1 MAATRGKQTVRGL
14 VQSMAVIGAV
24 VACIYVFVPH
34 GGNSEPTKAVDYRVE
49 LLSAQRAAPY
59 PVEAPVGLS
68 AKWKPTSVSY
78 AEQDG
83 NAWHLGFLD
92 PEGQYVAVEQSTGD
106 AEKFVTTVTR
116 DASKT
121 AKTQQVDGKSW
132 QRWKGPKYD
141 ALVRQD
147 KGSTTVVM
155 GTAPYDQLAEMA
167 SALQAEGKPAQSS

>member
-1 MAATRGKQTVRGL
+1 VRGL
-14 VQSMAVIGAV
+14 VQSMGVIGAV

-34 GGNSEPTKAVDYRVE
+34 GGNSDPVAAVDYRVE

-68 AKWKPTSVSY
+68 ARWKPTSVSY
-78 AEQDG
+78 TGQDG

-92 PEGQYVAVEQSTGD
+92 PEQQYVAVEQSTD
-106 AEKFVTTVTR
+106 DPEKFVTSVTR

-121 AKTQQVDGKSW
+121 SKTQRVEGETW
-132 QRWKGPKYD
+132 QRWEGPKYD
-141 ALVRQD
+141 ALVRRD

-155 GTAPYDQLAEMA
+155 GTAPYEQLTRMA
-167 SALQAEGKPAQSS
+167 SALTSKPKPKPES